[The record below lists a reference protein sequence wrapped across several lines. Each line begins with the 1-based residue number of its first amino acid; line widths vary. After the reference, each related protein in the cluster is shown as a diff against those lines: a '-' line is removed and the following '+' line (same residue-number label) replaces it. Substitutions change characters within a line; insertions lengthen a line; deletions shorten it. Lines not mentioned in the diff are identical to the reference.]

1 MASRTPTRTTAGVA
15 PKKRAGKAPPPAAA
29 GTRERILDAA
39 YGVLSEQGYDK
50 LTQLAVC
57 KAAAISQGHLTYY
70 FPTRAAL
77 LLGLAG
83 HCVYRQVE
91 QMMRQVI
98 DGAATPPQPA
108 ELAAG
113 MAARLRDRDNPRIM
127 VGLLIAAD
135 GDARIK
141 PALHEFIANARR
153 LIARLLVQCSVPVT
167 EENITLLHA
176 NLIGLAILNFAHD
189 DSGFAKSLEQT
200 TATLLKNWRTIGS
213 TIGSTSASASGATTP
228 TGDHHAA

>member
-1 MASRTPTRTTAGVA
+1 MSTRKPPA
-15 PKKRAGKAPPPAAA
+15 PKAAPRKRSGRPPAAEVPPSAA

-113 MAARLRDRDNPRIM
+113 MAARLRDRNNPRIM

-153 LIARLLVQCSVPVT
+153 LIARLLVQCGVPVT

-176 NLIGLAILNFAHD
+176 NLIGLAMLNFAHD

-213 TIGSTSASASGATTP
+213 TSASTSGATTP

>member
-1 MASRTPTRTTAGVA
+1 MATRTSVRAPARNSVRGSVKAA
-15 PKKRAGKAPPPAAA
+15 PKKRAGKAPAPAAPSVA

-39 YGVLSEQGYDK
+39 YAVLSGQGYDK

-77 LLGLAG
+77 LLGLAE

-91 QMMRQVI
+91 QMVRQMI
-98 DGAATPPQPA
+98 DGAAAAPQPA

-113 MAARLRDRDNPRIM
+113 MAARLRDRNNPRIM

-135 GDARIK
+135 GDARVK
-141 PALHEFIANARR
+141 PMLREFIGNARR
-153 LIARLLVQCSVPVT
+153 LIARVLVQCGAPAS

-176 NLIGLAILNFAHD
+176 NLIGLAMLNFAYD
-189 DSGFAKSLEQT
+189 DAGFAGGLE
-200 TATLLKNWRTIGS
+200 TATLALLGNWRTVGS
-213 TIGSTSASASGATTP
+213 AGPEGGSHAS
-228 TGDHHAA
+228 

>member
-1 MASRTPTRTTAGVA
+1 MATRTSVRNPARSSVKAA
-15 PKKRAGKAPPPAAA
+15 PKKRAGKPSDPAASPSAA

-39 YGVLSEQGYDK
+39 YSVLSAQGYDK

-77 LLGLAG
+77 LLGLAE

-91 QMMRQVI
+91 QMVREVI
-98 DGAATPPQPA
+98 DGAPTAPQPA

-113 MAARLRDRDNPRIM
+113 MAARLRDRNNPRIM

-135 GDARIK
+135 GDARVK
-141 PALHEFIANARR
+141 PMLREFIGNARR
-153 LIARLLVQCSVPVT
+153 LIARVLVQSGAPSC

-176 NLIGLAILNFAHD
+176 NLIGLAMLNFAYD
-189 DSGFAKSLEQT
+189 DAGFAGGLE
-200 TATLLKNWRTIGS
+200 TATLALLGNWRTVGAAGPDGGS
-213 TIGSTSASASGATTP
+213 
-228 TGDHHAA
+228 HAF